1 MIKNGDKNLTNV
13 KRGEK
18 GGARQSRG
26 TDELRAETG
35 AGVRFRWE
43 GTHSVRSRC
52 DAVSAGG

>member
-13 KRGEK
+13 K
-18 GGARQSRG
+18 GGKEGLRQSCG

-35 AGVRFRWE
+35 DGVRFRWE
-43 GTHSVRSRC
+43 GTHSVRIRC